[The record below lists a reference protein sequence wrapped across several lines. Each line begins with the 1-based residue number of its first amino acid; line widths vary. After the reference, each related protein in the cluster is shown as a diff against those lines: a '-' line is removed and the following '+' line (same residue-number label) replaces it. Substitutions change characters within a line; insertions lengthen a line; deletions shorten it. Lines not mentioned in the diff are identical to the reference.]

1 MSKNQQNQQRS
12 GAGAAAKK
20 VEQQEGGE
28 AVVLLKFK
36 CSVELVPGGK
46 VYRPDGGDERNGVY
60 AFTQQDAMDI
70 QKAGNSKYLE
80 ALINDKMVE
89 HVKPKERPESTGDVS
104 SVAEAIAAAN
114 KANTANAP
122 GMNDEQKAAGEA
134 AQKAA
139 DANAALL
146 AQGAAAQAQ
155 AQADAEAKKD

>member
-20 VEQQEGGE
+20 AEGQEGGE

-46 VYRPDGGDERNGVY
+46 VYRPDGGETRDGVY

-70 QKAGNSKYLE
+70 EKAGNSKYLE

-89 HVKPKERPESTGDVS
+89 PVKPKEPAAASDVAS
-104 SVAEAIAAAN
+104 AAEAVAAAN

-122 GMNDEQKAAGEA
+122 GMTEEQKAAGEA

-139 DANAALL
+139 DASASLL
-146 AQGAAAQAQ
+146 AQGAAAQAE
-155 AQADAEAKKD
+155 ANAKKD